1 MRQLGI
7 WTVALVS
14 FLLTGGMTVKAEETV
29 TVSSTGTDISEN
41 LDLKAV
47 ASLFGEVDNLE
58 KFEAELNS
66 EERHINN
73 LDLNGDGVV
82 DYLRVVEIG
91 EGSNRLIVIQ
101 AVLAKDIYQDVA
113 SIYVEKKDETVSV
126 QVIGDEYIY
135 GTNYIIEPVY
145 VYRPVIYNWFWSPAW
160 VCWHSPYYWGYYPS
174 CCCCYGV
181 WSYPV
186 YCSHI
191 HVYHTAHVCSYRY
204 ASVPRSGASTLRSS
218 RAGMSASRTDM
229 AQRSPDRSFA
239 ARNAQ
244 TTNVSNA
251 RQLTSS
257 RPRQSSAAVAGV
269 RNVSSAANRTM
280 RTESPSVS
288 CTTASAASRTQGT
301 RAIASNNGTY
311 ARSSRSVE
319 SSARTAGTSSS
330 RTDASASITRSHSMP
345 SSSSS
350 SSSSSR
356 TYTTA
361 SSPSSSSSRSGYSV
375 SGSRSTSSAPVSSSR
390 SSMSSSAPSRS
401 MSSGASMGGSTRSY
415 GGSMGGNMGGMRSGM
430 SGGMSGSMRSGGGSR
445 R

>member
-1 MRQLGI
+1 M

-14 FLLTGGMTVKAEETV
+14 FLLIGGMTVKAEETI

-47 ASLFGEVDNLE
+47 ASLFGEVNNLE

-91 EGSNRLIVIQ
+91 EGNNRLIVIQ

-135 GTNYIIEPVY
+135 GANYIIEPVY
-145 VYRPVIYNWFWSPAW
+145 VYRPVIYDWFWSPAW

-229 AQRSPDRSFA
+229 AQRSPERSFA

-244 TTNVSNA
+244 RTNVSNT

-257 RPRQSSAAVAGV
+257 RPRQSSAAVAGA
-269 RNVSSAANRTM
+269 RNVSSVAGRTM
-280 RTESPSVS
+280 RTESPAVS
-288 CTTASAASRTQGT
+288 RTAASTASRTQGT
-301 RAIASNNGTY
+301 RAVASNNGTY
-311 ARSSRSVE
+311 ARASRTVE
-319 SSARTAGTSSS
+319 SSARVAGTSSS
-330 RTDASASITRSHSMP
+330 RTYTTT
-345 SSSSS
+345 SSS
-350 SSSSSR
+350 
-356 TYTTA
+356 A
-361 SSPSSSSSRSGYSV
+361 SSRSGYSV
-375 SGSRSTSSAPVSSSR
+375 SGGHSASSAPVSSSR

-415 GGSMGGNMGGMRSGM
+415 GGSMGGNIGGMRSGV

>member
-1 MRQLGI
+1 M

-14 FLLTGGMTVKAEETV
+14 FLLIGGMTVKAEETV

-47 ASLFGEVDNLE
+47 ASLFGEVNNLE

-91 EGSNRLIVIQ
+91 EGNNRLIVIQ

-135 GTNYIIEPVY
+135 GANYIIEPVY
-145 VYRPVIYNWFWSPAW
+145 VYRPVIYDWFWSPAW

-218 RAGMSASRTDM
+218 RAGISASRADM
-229 AQRSPDRSFA
+229 AQRSPERSFA

-244 TTNVSNA
+244 RSDVSNA

-257 RPRQSSAAVAGV
+257 RPRQSSAAVAGA
-269 RNVSSAANRTM
+269 RNVSSAADRTM
-280 RTESPSVS
+280 RTGSSAIS
-288 CTTASAASRTQGT
+288 RTTASAASRTTASTTSRTQGT
-301 RAIASNNGTY
+301 RTVASNKGTY
-311 ARSSRSVE
+311 ARASRPVE
-319 SSARTAGTSSS
+319 SSARVAGTSSS
-330 RTDASASITRSHSMP
+330 RTNTATSVTRSHSTP
-345 SSSSS
+345 TVSTSTL
-350 SSSSSR
+350 SSSR
-356 TYTTA
+356 TYTT
-361 SSPSSSSSRSGYSV
+361 
-375 SGSRSTSSAPVSSSR
+375 TSSR

>member
-14 FLLTGGMTVKAEETV
+14 FLLTGGMTVKAEETI

-47 ASLFGEVDNLE
+47 ASLFGEVNNLE

-91 EGSNRLIVIQ
+91 EGNNRLIVIQ

-113 SIYVEKKDETVSV
+113 SIYVEKKDETVTV

-135 GTNYIIEPVY
+135 GANYIIEPVY
-145 VYRPVIYNWFWSPAW
+145 VYRPVIYDWFWSPAW

-191 HVYHTAHVCSYRY
+191 HVYHTSHVCSYRY
-204 ASVPRSGASTLRSS
+204 TSVPRSGASTLRSS
-218 RAGMSASRTDM
+218 RAGISASRTDM
-229 AQRSPDRSFA
+229 AQRSPERSFA

-244 TTNVSNA
+244 RSNVSNA

-257 RPRQSSAAVAGV
+257 RPRQSSAAVAGA
-269 RNVSSAANRTM
+269 RNVSSAAGRTM
-280 RTESPSVS
+280 RTESPAVS
-288 CTTASAASRTQGT
+288 RTTASTTSRTQGT
-301 RAIASNNGTY
+301 RTVASNKGTY
-311 ARSSRSVE
+311 ARASRPVE
-319 SSARTAGTSSS
+319 SSARVAGTSSS
-330 RTDASASITRSHSMP
+330 RTNTATSVTRSHSTP
-345 SSSSS
+345 TVSTSTP
-350 SSSSSR
+350 SSSR
-356 TYTTA
+356 TYTT
-361 SSPSSSSSRSGYSV
+361 
-375 SGSRSTSSAPVSSSR
+375 TSSCSSMSSSR